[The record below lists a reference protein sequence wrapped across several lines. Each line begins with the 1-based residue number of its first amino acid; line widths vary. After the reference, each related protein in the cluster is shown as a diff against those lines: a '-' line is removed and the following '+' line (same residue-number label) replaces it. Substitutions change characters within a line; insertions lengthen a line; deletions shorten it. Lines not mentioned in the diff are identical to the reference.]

1 MAKLIVGLGN
11 PGDKYERTRHNAGF
25 RAVRAFHTLHAL
37 DLGNWSSK
45 FGGLVSEGRVGG
57 DKIILLLPQTFMN
70 ESGRAVREAVDFWRL
85 KTEDLIIV
93 YDDLDL
99 PIGTL
104 RLREEGSAG
113 GHKGVASIIEHLK
126 DPRIARVR
134 IGIGTDRAK
143 TVPAAD
149 YVLERF
155 SGDEE
160 PAVAQVISR
169 AAAALDRIIERGIVP
184 AMNEFNG

>member
-25 RAVRAFHTLHAL
+25 RVVRAFHSRHAP

-45 FGGLVSEGRVGG
+45 FGGLVSEGRVSGE
-57 DKIILLLPQTFMN
+57 KVILLLPQTFMN
-70 ESGRAVREAVDFWRL
+70 ESGRAVKEAVGFWKL
-85 KTEDLIIV
+85 GVEDLVIV

-126 DPRIARVR
+126 DPRIHRVR
-134 IGIGTDRAK
+134 IGIGTERSK

-155 SGDEE
+155 SGTEE
-160 PAVAQVISR
+160 PTMAATISR
-169 AAAALDRIIERGIVP
+169 AAAALDRIIGSGIVP